1 MTVNFG
7 IIGYGKMASICHK
20 PILDKLPGAKLLAVW
35 DLTES
40 RREAARADG
49 IERVYSSLS
58 DLLNDQDVPVV
69 VICTPSHKH
78 VSIGIR
84 AAKAGKHILTEK
96 PAARTTAE
104 WKKLVT
110 AARRC
115 GVVLSVFHNRRWD
128 QDFMAARKIIRQKL
142 VGEVIA
148 VEARWQGYGS
158 AAPFGIK
165 DYNQKWREMKRFGGG
180 TLLDLGVHMLD
191 QINQITTA
199 KPDQVTAVVRGGV
212 WAADCDDYA
221 SGMVHFDDGM
231 VAFVEASAITKVQ
244 LPRYRILGT
253 KGMAVHNA
261 EKKTMDIYLGNTD
274 KPTKSICIDKPNT
287 WNEVYRGLIAAVKDR
302 RKKPAVTPE
311 SVITTLQLIDAYRD
325 SSRTGRSVAI
335 RGPREK

>member
-1 MTVNFG
+1 MNFG

-49 IERVYSSLS
+49 VERVYSKLS
-58 DLLNDQDVPVV
+58 DLLNDKDVPIV
-69 VICTPSHKH
+69 VICTPSHSH
-78 VSIGIR
+78 VKIGIQ

-104 WKKLVT
+104 WKKLV
-110 AARRC
+110 AVAKQC
-115 GVVLSVFHNRRWD
+115 GIVLSVFHNRRYD
-128 QDFMAARKIIRQKL
+128 QDFMAARKIIRQKMIGQ
-142 VGEVIA
+142 VFS
-148 VEARWQGYGS
+148 VEARWHGYGS
-158 AAPFGIK
+158 AAPFGVK
-165 DYNQKWREMKRFGGG
+165 DYNQKWREMKKFGGG

-191 QINQITTA
+191 QINQISEA
-199 KPDQVTAVVRGGV
+199 RPDQVMATVRGGV
-212 WAADCDDYA
+212 WAADCDDFA
-221 SGMVHFDDGM
+221 SGMVRFDDGM
-231 VAFVEASAITKVQ
+231 VAFVEVSAITKVK
-244 LPRYRILGT
+244 LPRYRLLGT

-261 EKKTMDIYLGNTD
+261 EKKTMDIYLGDTET
-274 KPTKSICIDKPNT
+274 PTRSLSLDKPNT
-287 WNEVYRGLIAAVKDR
+287 WNEVYRGLVAAVKDR

-311 SVITTLQLIDAYRD
+311 SVVTTMQLIDAYRD